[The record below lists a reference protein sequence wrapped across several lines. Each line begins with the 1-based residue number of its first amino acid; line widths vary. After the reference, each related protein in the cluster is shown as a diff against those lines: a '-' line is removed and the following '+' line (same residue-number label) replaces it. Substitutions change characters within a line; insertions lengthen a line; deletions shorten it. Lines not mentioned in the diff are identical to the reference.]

1 MNVFRLLVGVTLV
14 ALGVV
19 FGGDAAGW
27 WDAGEVIATWW
38 PLIILAAAAALWAV
52 QPTHVL
58 QPLVIG
64 AIGLL
69 LLGGTTDVLPGDPG
83 QWIAPVVLIGLGLLV
98 MFGMSRRGAETGDT
112 VNGVALFSGRDVTN
126 HSRHFAGGS
135 MTAIFGGA
143 TLDLSDATPAP
154 EGAFVEVT
162 AAFGGVDVI
171 VPPGWKV
178 TMTGLPVF
186 GGFENKARRQGAL
199 PDNAPRLDVRAVVL
213 FGGAEVKLAE

>member
-1 MNVFRLLVGVTLV
+1 MNVFRLLVGFTLV

-19 FGGDAAGW
+19 FAGDAAGW
-27 WDAGEVIATWW
+27 WDAGEAISTWW
-38 PLIILAAAAALWAV
+38 PLIIVAAAAALWAA

-83 QWIAPVVLIGLGLLV
+83 QWIAPVVLIGIGLLV
-98 MFGMSRRGAETGDT
+98 MFGVTRRGGETSDT
-112 VNGVALFSGRDVTN
+112 VNGVALFSGRDVTS
-126 HSRHFAGGS
+126 HSSRFSGGT
-135 MTAIFGGA
+135 MTALFGGA
-143 TLDLSDATPAP
+143 TLDLTHATPAP
-154 EGAFVEVT
+154 DGAFVEVT

-171 VPPGWKV
+171 VPAGWRV

-186 GGFENKARRQGAL
+186 GGFENKTRHQGEL
-199 PDNAPRLDVRAVVL
+199 PANAPRLDVRAVVL